1 MSLCLVVVI
10 CSISASFSPND
21 KYVLLSYLKKGLAVW
36 CLEHDR
42 IEQLEYD
49 HHVVD
54 QYICNSLFYNI
65 GANYLLTGSEN
76 GKIVLYA
83 IEGKN
88 VFELSC
94 CDEVVL
100 CVDYSR
106 TTGDIAAGTMG
117 ERNEVLVMKRRSLCV
132 SCKAQEMD

>member
-1 MSLCLVVVI
+1 M
-10 CSISASFSPND
+10 
-21 KYVLLSYLKKGLAVW
+21 
-36 CLEHDR
+36 
-42 IEQLEYD
+42 
-49 HHVVD
+49 
-54 QYICNSLFYNI
+54 
-65 GANYLLTGSEN
+65 
-76 GKIVLYA
+76 LYA

-94 CDEVVL
+94 CDGTIFLLKLILEVVL

-117 ERNEVLVMKRRSLCV
+117 ERNEVLVMKQRSLCV

>member
-1 MSLCLVVVI
+1 M
-10 CSISASFSPND
+10 
-21 KYVLLSYLKKGLAVW
+21 
-36 CLEHDR
+36 
-42 IEQLEYD
+42 
-49 HHVVD
+49 
-54 QYICNSLFYNI
+54 
-65 GANYLLTGSEN
+65 
-76 GKIVLYA
+76 LYA

-94 CDEVVL
+94 CDGIYFLLKLILEVVL

-132 SCKAQEMD
+132 SCKPQEMN